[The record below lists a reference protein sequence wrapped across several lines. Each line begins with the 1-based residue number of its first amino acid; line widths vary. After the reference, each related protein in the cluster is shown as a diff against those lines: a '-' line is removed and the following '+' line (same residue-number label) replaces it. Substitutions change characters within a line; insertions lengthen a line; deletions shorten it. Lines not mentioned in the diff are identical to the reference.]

1 MALDIAVQDHVATL
15 TLNRPEAMNSIDPE
29 MRGQLHAAWKRI
41 KEDDGIRVA
50 ILTGAGDKA
59 FCTGS
64 DLKKTMPPK
73 ESFAELAFGRAHSDH
88 LLEGLDTDKPLI
100 CAINGYAMGG
110 GMELALACD
119 IRVASDNAVFALSE
133 VRIGSIPGAGG
144 TQRLPR
150 AIGASNAMLMLL
162 TGDRVD
168 AAEAL
173 RIGLVSK
180 VVGRDE
186 LLPAAREIAL
196 RIAQNAPLSVRSIKR
211 LVTSGADMPL
221 PAALDNER
229 YVFGLLRDTADRIE
243 GRRAFQ
249 EKRPPVYQGR

>member
-1 MALDIAVQDHVATL
+1 MALEIVVQDHVATL

-29 MRGQLHAAWKRI
+29 MREQLHAAWKRI
-41 KEDDGIRVA
+41 KEDDDIRVV
-50 ILTGAGDKA
+50 ILTGAGEKA

-73 ESFAELAFGRAHSDH
+73 ESFAELTFGRATSDH
-88 LLEGLDTDKPLI
+88 LLAGLDTDKPLI
-100 CAINGYAMGG
+100 CAVNGYAMGG

-150 AIGASNAMLMLL
+150 AIGSSNAMLMLL

-180 VVGRDE
+180 VVCREE
-186 LLPAAREIAL
+186 LLPAAQEIAR

-211 LVTSGADMPL
+211 LVVSGADMPL

-229 YVFGLLRDTADRIE
+229 YVFGLSLIHI
-243 GRRAFQ
+243 
-249 EKRPPVYQGR
+249 